1 MPELVQLLLGLS
13 HRVESD
19 GDVQHQRRLHR
30 GEWDRALAFLGLR
43 DAQLGPDLDGFGGAL
58 ILARRHTACSGR
70 CDHLAGRYEH
80 GAIEAAV
87 AMGCIEI
94 DDITQQHLAL
104 VEGVAPTEHGVERQ
118 RAFAD
123 GTEHRLAAG
132 LDALRNRHLSFTRQE
147 LDRPHLPQIH
157 PNRVVGTPDIVMIE
171 VTACLG
177 RLAFGCRR
185 LFALVA
191 LGHRDPEFG

>member
-1 MPELVQLLLGLS
+1 MDLS
-13 HRVESD
+13 HRVEGAD
-19 GDVQHQRRLHR
+19 DLQPQLCLPR
-30 GEWDRALAFLGLR
+30 GGRDRTLVVLGLR
-43 DAQLGPDLDGFGGAL
+43 GATLALDLARGDFGGAL
-58 ILARRHTACSGR
+58 ILASRLPACWGSCHR
-70 CDHLAGRYEH
+70 LAGRENH
-80 GAIEAAV
+80 RAIEAPV
-87 AMGCIEI
+87 VGCIEI
-94 DDITQQHLAL
+94 DDVAQQHLSF
-104 VEGVAPTEHGVERQ
+104 VEGVTPTENGVERQ

-123 GTEHRLAAG
+123 GAEHHLAAS

-157 PNRVVGTPDIVMIE
+157 PNRVVCTPGIVMTE

-177 RLAFGCRR
+177 RLAFGCHR